1 MTVNASKFVEI
12 RATWSFFL
20 PFTLV
25 IFFSSPPEM
34 LSKIYDL
41 LTLRRNFAAGA
52 RKRLRA
58 GAMEAAA
65 LGWVALVTFY
75 F

>member
-1 MTVNASKFVEI
+1 MRRI
-12 RATWSFFL
+12 RRNSSYLEFL
-20 PFTLV
+20 PFTLAH
-25 IFFSSPPEM
+25 FSSPPEM

-41 LTLRRNFAAGA
+41 LTQRRNFAAGA

-65 LGWVALVTFY
+65 LGWVTLVTFY